1 MESSVFERDED
12 LMVSMMS
19 YFRMMMTENALELND
34 AVSTF
39 RFWLIWLTFYYN
51 RLKCK

>member
-1 MESSVFERDED
+1 MESSVFRRDEE

-19 YFRMMMTENALELND
+19 YFRMMMTKNALELND

-39 RFWLIWLTFYYN
+39 SF
-51 RLKCK
+51 